1 MEMGLFSLV
10 AAAIF
15 SLLFPC
21 CRSEHPSPSRPASV
35 STLIQGAS
43 HGGGGFT
50 KKTFFS
56 NHHCFHPPAAAAL
69 PLLLSPMGGMLW
81 FGAPRV
87 SSSIWYSSGRAG
99 EHPPPHLPGTPSFA
113 VTPSR
118 LPFPRTARLH
128 LGSAAPPRAVCGVC
142 VSVCAH
148 VCRTWCCLLVT
159 PVLRGHGWVGMWPV
173 GRGLQGRPRCVSDTV
188 QLGFQVTERA
198 LGSFLSPCQFC
209 RPRHSPVGISP
220 HCSSP
225 KPRRGCS
232 SRPRVPGRRQL
243 GHLGQA
249 AHQTG
254 DFYPHDPF

>member
-1 MEMGLFSLV
+1 MVRG
-10 AAAIF
+10 
-15 SLLFPC
+15 
-21 CRSEHPSPSRPASV
+21 SPSVQQHLAQLWASRR
-35 STLIQGAS
+35 A
-43 HGGGGFT
+43 
-50 KKTFFS
+50 
-56 NHHCFHPPAAAAL
+56 
-69 PLLLSPMGGMLW
+69 
-81 FGAPRV
+81 
-87 SSSIWYSSGRAG
+87 SSSASPR
-99 EHPPPHLPGTPSFA
+99 HPQLRCHTFTPA
-113 VTPSR
+113 
-118 LPFPRTARLH
+118 FPRTARLH

-173 GRGLQGRPRCVSDTV
+173 GRGLQGRPRCMSDTV

>member
-1 MEMGLFSLV
+1 MASPRRPSSPTITASILLQQQLSLSFSHPWVGCFGSGL
-10 AAAIF
+10 
-15 SLLFPC
+15 P
-21 CRSEHPSPSRPASV
+21 ERPA
-35 STLIQGAS
+35 AS
-43 HGGGGFT
+43 GTALGEQA
-50 KKTFFS
+50 S
-56 NHHCFHPPAAAAL
+56 ILLRISQAPPASLSHLHACL
-69 PLLLSPMGGMLW
+69 PSH
-81 FGAPRV
+81 
-87 SSSIWYSSGRAG
+87 S
-99 EHPPPHLPGTPSFA
+99 T
-113 VTPSR
+113 
-118 LPFPRTARLH
+118 
-128 LGSAAPPRAVCGVC
+128 AAPWLCRTSPRCLWCVC

-173 GRGLQGRPRCVSDTV
+173 GRGLQGRPRCMSDTV

-243 GHLGQA
+243 GHQGQA